1 MTIADRHR
9 PAVVAFDVVGT
20 LFSLDPLAARMREVG
35 LPEDRLTEWFARF
48 LRDAF
53 ALEVA
58 GGYAPFRQVAG
69 GALEVML
76 DEHGLPASRASTV
89 LQAFFELPVHADVR
103 PAFEQLRDAGIRV
116 AALSNGA
123 AETTRRLLERAKL
136 ATLVERIISID
147 EVRRWKPHR
156 DVYLHAARVLGV
168 TPTALALV
176 AAHAWDVLGA
186 DRAGLTTGWVS
197 REETAFQPAM
207 GEPTVRGRTLTE
219 VVKAL
224 LALKA

>member
-1 MTIADRHR
+1 MAHAQRTR

-20 LFSLDPLAARMREVG
+20 LFSLDPIAARMREAG
-35 LPEDRLTEWFARF
+35 LPEDGVPEWFARF

-53 ALEVA
+53 ALDTA
-58 GGYAPFRQVAG
+58 GGYVPFRQVAG

-76 DEHGLPASRASTV
+76 AEHGLPAAGAATV
-89 LQAFFELPVHADVR
+89 LQAFSELPPHSDVR
-103 PAFEQLRDAGIRV
+103 PAFERLRGAGIRV

-123 AETTRRLLERAKL
+123 AETTRRLLERAEL

-156 DVYLHAARVLGV
+156 EVYLHAARVLGV

-176 AAHAWDVLGA
+176 AAHAWDILGA

-207 GEPTVRGRTLTE
+207 GEPTVRGRTLTD
-219 VVKAL
+219 VVDAVL
-224 LALKA
+224 TLKA

>member
-1 MTIADRHR
+1 MAHAQRTR
-9 PAVVAFDVVGT
+9 PTVVAFDVVGT
-20 LFSLDPLAARMREVG
+20 LFSLDPIAVRMRQAG
-35 LPEDRLTEWFARF
+35 LPEGRLTEWFARF

-53 ALEVA
+53 ALDA
-58 GGYAPFRQVAG
+58 TGGYVPFRQVAG

-76 DEHGLPASRASTV
+76 AEHGLPASSAAAV
-89 LQAFFELPVHADVR
+89 LQGFPELPPHPDVR
-103 PAFEQLRDAGIRV
+103 PAFEQLRGAGIRV

-123 AETTRRLLERAKL
+123 AETTRRLLERAEL
-136 ATLVERIISID
+136 ASFVERIISID

-156 DVYLHAARVLGV
+156 E
-168 TPTALALV
+168 
-176 AAHAWDVLGA
+176 AWDVLGA
-186 DRAGLTTGWVS
+186 DRAGLTTAWVS

-219 VVKAL
+219 VVEAL